1 MFWRVINIV
10 GELFFLNVFNKRL
23 CIDHL
28 FWFCCLTTI
37 SKEFICF
44 FLLVLLQC
52 SFCEQFHRNNTRK
65 FSQSEEPNWFVSGI
79 IIWTFI
85 LLCKFSIFWT
95 ACTICSRIDGNNLS
109 GKIPDW
115 IGNWTKLEKL
125 WVLYFISFICHF
137 VHLEKF
143 HTNSAKFSSNL

>member
-1 MFWRVINIV
+1 MAHGYGDCIV
-10 GELFFLNVFNKRL
+10 GRVHFQLHDCLLLSSFTFFF
-23 CIDHL
+23 H
-28 FWFCCLTTI
+28 
-37 SKEFICF
+37 F

-52 SFCEQFHRNNTRK
+52 SLCKQFHRNNTKK

-85 LLCKFSIFWT
+85 LLCKFRNFWT
-95 ACTICSRIDGNNLS
+95 PSTICSRIDGNNLS

-115 IGNWTKLEKL
+115 IGNWTKLQKL
-125 WVLYFISFICHF
+125 WVLDFISFIYHF

-143 HTNSAKFSSNL
+143 HKSSAKFSSNL